1 MSVNFVKFE
10 RGLKSTYAAKQTA
23 GRLDNNT
30 LYFVYETANATQGE
44 LYLGSKLI
52 GGTSAAAAQNLGDL
66 LDVNLSGTL
75 AEGMILHYDSLNQE
89 WVPVSMV
96 TAVEAAKQAGAN
108 VGGADVTVGTKNS
121 GESTAQALARLAA
134 NPTEGDIAIIDGEP
148 LVYSGVADGWVSLD
162 NPALSTRV
170 GTLETDVAQLQSD
183 MDAVDGKILSAN
195 HLTYR
200 VLTANETLNQ
210 NLVPAN
216 QLNRTVFLVPKSSA
230 QVGDAYDEYM
240 YVQNSGFEK
249 LGSWTADL
257 SNYVTTSQF
266 NTQVNSLDGRI
277 STLEAATG
285 NYVLTSRF
293 NAEVGTIA
301 NLRAYDDNNG
311 PTTLVDGILDL
322 YDRLTWVELSN
333 N

>member
-1 MSVNFVKFE
+1 MAVNFVKFE
-10 RGLKSTYAAKQTA
+10 RGLKSTYTTKKNA

-30 LYFVYETANATQGE
+30 LYFVYDTADAVKGE

-52 GGTSAAAAQNLGDL
+52 GGTSAESASTLGEL

-96 TAVEAAKQAGAN
+96 SAVEAAKQAGAN
-108 VGGADVTVGTKNS
+108 VGGADVTVGSKNE
-121 GESTAQALARLAA
+121 GETTVQALTRLVSA
-134 NPTEGDIAIIDGEP
+134 PTEGDIAIISGEP
-148 LVYSGVADGWVSLD
+148 LVYAGSSNGWVSLD
-162 NPALSTRV
+162 NPALNSRV
-170 GTLETDVAQLQSD
+170 GALETDVATLQD
-183 MDAVDGKILSAN
+183 EMAAVDGKILSAN

-200 VLTANETLNQ
+200 VLTAEESLST
-210 NLVPAN
+210 NLVNAN
-216 QLNRTVFLVPKSSA
+216 QLNRTVFLVPKSAA

-257 SNYVTTSQF
+257 SNYVTTSQL
-266 NTQVNSLDGRI
+266 NTQVNSLDSRI
-277 STLEAATG
+277 GALEAATA
-285 NYVLTSRF
+285 NYVLTTRF
-293 NAEVGTIA
+293 NSEVGSIA

-311 PTTLVDGILDL
+311 PETIVEGILDL
-322 YDRLTWVELSN
+322 YDRLTWTELTTS
-333 N
+333 